1 MRASPL
7 GLSPEILTHKQKE
20 ALTLAFASGYYSIP
34 RSITLE
40 TLASKIG
47 IKRVAM
53 QERLR
58 RAELRI
64 LSHYLEL
71 PN

>member
-1 MRASPL
+1 MNIK
-7 GLSPEILTHKQKE
+7 ILAQH
-20 ALTLAFASGYYSIP
+20 
-34 RSITLE
+34 
-40 TLASKIG
+40 IG

-64 LSHYLEL
+64 LTEYAKKI
-71 PN
+71 PQ